1 MQLIAVT
8 QSFQSQDYKHTSL
21 KSNPT
26 SIQPRLGDLKNS
38 KTPRHQY
45 KCCRSVKRDEN

>member
-21 KSNPT
+21 KSNPI

-38 KTPRHQY
+38 KTLATNINAA
-45 KCCRSVKRDEN
+45 DL